1 MRLILTLEE
10 IVIKTSVADILEQ
23 QEEIFPEEEEEFDD
37 DEYLRLEREHEN
49 RLALEVDEY
58 MEREFS

>member
-37 DEYLRLEREHEN
+37 EYLRLEREHEN

-58 MEREFS
+58 MERVFS

>member
-10 IVIKTSVADILEQ
+10 IVIKTSVVDILEQ
-23 QEEIFPEEEEEFDD
+23 QEEIFPEEEEFDD

-58 MEREFS
+58 MERVFS